1 MRGAVLS
8 PVANPPQRQ
17 PQSRGTDRRADAHN
31 AAAQA
36 LQASE
41 EKYRGVLEGM
51 EDAYYEVDLKGHHT
65 HFNSAMLRLTG
76 YSAEELY
83 AHSNRDFQTPE
94 MARVTGEIFKQVFRS
109 GQPVKSQYWE
119 YLHKDGSL
127 VCVEGSVHLLTGA
140 NGKACGFHGILRD
153 VTLRRKTEQALRD
166 SEARFRALT
175 NLSSDWYWEL
185 DAELRYSRMEGR
197 RNAHAIQSAF
207 LGRYIWDTEFDLQA
221 AGGWEAHRALM
232 AAQQPFRDVTMYR
245 MLANG
250 SPYYISTSAEPMLDG
265 DGNFAGYRGVSREI
279 THQKIAEQR
288 IEYLAT
294 HDALT
299 GLPNRVMF
307 SQLLNQAILTARRY
321 DRRFAVM
328 FVDLDRFKFVN
339 DSLGHGVGDKLLQEL
354 AGRFRRVLRASDVLA
369 RISGDEFVLMIHE
382 AKDSAQTAAA
392 ARKILSSAIKPFLL
406 NGQECRVTASIGIA
420 MFPGDGEDEQSL
432 MKNSDSAMY
441 YAKEQGKNNF
451 QFYSQDIKSSS
462 LERLSL
468 ETHLRHALQ
477 RNEFSLHYQAKL
489 DLRSG
494 AITGV
499 EALLRW
505 DNPVLGSVSPNH
517 FIPVAEETGII
528 VPIGKWVMRTAC
540 AQIVAWK
547 KAGLPPICVAVNL
560 SPRQFANEKLL
571 GEIAEVLKETGIPPH
586 LLELEITEGMVIG
599 DTAAAVH
606 LLTAIK
612 HLGVRLAIDDF
623 GTGYSSLGQLKNFPI
638 DTLKVDRSFIRDIVS
653 NAEDKAITEAIIAI
667 GKTLSMTVVAE
678 GVETGDQEAFL
689 REHACDEIQGYYF
702 SKPLPAEAF
711 AQLMRTH
718 APVES

>member
-1 MRGAVLS
+1 
-8 PVANPPQRQ
+8 
-17 PQSRGTDRRADAHN
+17 
-31 AAAQA
+31 
-36 LQASE
+36 
-41 EKYRGVLEGM
+41 M
-51 EDAYYEVDLKGHHT
+51 EDAYYEVDLQGRHT
-65 HFNSAMLRLTG
+65 YFNTALLRLTG
-76 YSAEELY
+76 YSVEEVS
-83 AHSNRDFQTPE
+83 AASNRDFQTAE
-94 MARVTGEIFKQVFRS
+94 MARATGEIFKQVYQTGR
-109 GQPVKSQYWE
+109 PVKSQYWE
-119 YLHKDGSL
+119 YVHKDGGL
-127 VCVEGSVHLLTGA
+127 VCVEGSVHLMTGA
-140 NGKACGFHGILRD
+140 DGEPTGFHGILRD

-185 DAELRYSRMEGR
+185 DAQYRYSRLEGR
-197 RNAHAIQSAF
+197 RNNVQATQNAF
-207 LGRYIWDTEFDLQA
+207 LGRHMWDTDFELQA
-221 AGGWEAHRALM
+221 PGGWDGHRQLLAE
-232 AAQQPFRDVTMYR
+232 QKPFRDVTMYR
-245 MLANG
+245 MLPNG
-250 SPYYISTSAEPMLDG
+250 SPYYISISAEPMFDA
-265 DGNFAGYRGVSREI
+265 DSEFAGYRGVSREI

-307 SQLLNQAILTARRY
+307 SQLLSQAILTARRY
-321 DRRFAVM
+321 ERRFAVL

-369 RISGDEFVLMIHE
+369 RISGDEFVLLIHE

-432 MKNSDSAMY
+432 MKNADSAMY

-468 ETHLRHALQ
+468 ETHLRHALEHH
-477 RNEFSLHYQAKL
+477 EFSLHYQAKL
-489 DLRSG
+489 DLQNG

-505 DNPVLGSVSPNH
+505 ENPVLGAVSPNH
-517 FIPVAEETGII
+517 FIPVAEETGLI
-528 VPIGKWVMRTAC
+528 VPIGKWVLRTAC
-540 AQIVAWK
+540 AQIVAWQK
-547 KAGLPPICVAVNL
+547 MGLPPICVAVNL
-560 SPRQFANEKLL
+560 SPRQFANERLL
-571 GEIAEVLKETGIPPH
+571 SEIAEVLKETGIPPH

-638 DTLKVDRSFIRDIVS
+638 DTLKVDRSFIRDIVT

-667 GKTLSMTVVAE
+667 GKTLSMTVIAE
-678 GVETGDQEAFL
+678 GVETLEQEAFL
-689 REHACDEIQGYYF
+689 RSHACDEIQGYYF
-702 SKPLPAEAF
+702 SRPLPADKF
-711 AQLMRTH
+711 AEMFSTYTPGQDR
-718 APVES
+718 V